1 LSTSWAFRKR
11 EAYGS
16 DNSSALKKKTFK
28 KVCACLSDMLFKHV
42 PADSFCQTK
51 REMAYETIQLEM
63 RDAAVAIIT
72 LNRPAALNALT
83 AEVGNEFLRAVGEAR
98 ERGARSI
105 VLTGAGRAFSAGGDL
120 REMQRVAERDGRL
133 EAFFD
138 EPLRL
143 LNECV
148 LLIRQTPVPFIAAVN
163 GVASG
168 GGCNFA
174 LACDLVIAAES
185 ARFNQAFVRIGL
197 TPDCG
202 GTFIL
207 PRLIGP
213 RRAAELLMTGDFVDA
228 RQAAGMGMINAVV
241 PDAELMSEALKIAV
255 RLATGPTAAL
265 GRIKQLLEQS
275 ATNDYIEQLDLEHKA
290 QLQSGQTG
298 DFKEGVAAFLE
309 KRPPEF
315 KGG

>member
-1 LSTSWAFRKR
+1 MRLSVEHATR
-11 EAYGS
+11 
-16 DNSSALKKKTFK
+16 
-28 KVCACLSDMLFKHV
+28 AC
-42 PADSFCQTK
+42 SFGQLWINAT
-51 REMAYETIQLEM
+51 RMAYETIRLEM
-63 RDAAVAIIT
+63 RDPAVAIIT
-72 LNRPAALNALT
+72 LNRPDALNALT

-98 ERGARSI
+98 ERGARAI
-105 VLTGAGRAFSAGGDL
+105 VLTGEGRAFCAGGDL
-120 REMQRVAERDGRL
+120 REMQRIAETNGRL

-138 EPLRL
+138 EPLGL
-143 LNECV
+143 LNDCV
-148 LLIRQTPVPFIAAVN
+148 RLIRQTPVPFIAAVN

-185 ARFNQAFVRIGL
+185 ARFNQAFIKIGL

-207 PRLIGP
+207 PRLCGLK
-213 RRAAELLMTGDFVDA
+213 RATELLMTGDFVDA
-228 RQAAGMGMINAVV
+228 RQAVELGMINRVV
-241 PDAELMSEALKIAV
+241 PDAELMNEAYALAA
-255 RLATGPTAAL
+255 RLAAAPTAAI

-275 ATNDYIEQLDLEHKA
+275 ATNDYSAQLDLEHKA

-309 KRPPEF
+309 KRPPGF